1 MSQVDTLNLTLWAH
15 FHHRRHRRRRH
26 RRHRLHRRGLGV
38 HVGVGVGVV
47 DIGGGI
53 NDFLFMDMDHVK

>member
-1 MSQVDTLNLTLWAH
+1 VSQVDTLNLTLWVH
-15 FHHRRHRRRRH
+15 FHHRRHRRH
-26 RRHRLHRRGLGV
+26 RRHRLGVGGLGV